1 MWLKVLKVV
10 ATYAPGVVKAILERR
25 AKKKM
30 EQADKATTAAV
41 DAIIAADKI
50 EVK

>member
-10 ATYAPGVVKAILERR
+10 ATYAPGIVKAILERR

-30 EQADKATTAAV
+30 EQAEAATAAAV
-41 DAIIAADKI
+41 DAAIAAEEIKS
-50 EVK
+50 K